1 VVEFDPDGA
10 TVVVRG
16 HGAVK
21 LSVVEAEF
29 LERPEGGSCRP
40 AEFRMVPLGLELVE
54 HHLVAAEPAEG
65 QRIR

>member
-1 VVEFDPDGA
+1 
-10 TVVVRG
+10 
-16 HGAVK
+16 VK

-29 LERPEGGSCRP
+29 LERPEGGSCRS
-40 AEFRMVPLGLELVE
+40 AEFWMVPLGLELVE